1 MQAWGDKKKFQ
12 KHLNMIQPEILLDEQ
27 KDSIEL
33 AQDIAKPVPKNLV
46 KPS

>member
-12 KHLNMIQPEILLDEQ
+12 KHLTMIQPETPLDEQ
-27 KDSIEL
+27 KDSNEL
-33 AQDIAKPVPKNLV
+33 AQDIAKPELKNQV